1 MLGGADLVRTLRSQ
15 NPEVIGID
23 VLSSQFTSEVG
34 SSVEGTL
41 VKRCMKG
48 VTDVLHAATLQQT
61 ARCHSQQAKL
71 YRHKRDGHTQSANK
85 GIGKN
90 NRARARAISLVF

>member
-1 MLGGADLVRTLRSQ
+1 
-15 NPEVIGID
+15 
-23 VLSSQFTSEVG
+23 
-34 SSVEGTL
+34 
-41 VKRCMKG
+41 MKG